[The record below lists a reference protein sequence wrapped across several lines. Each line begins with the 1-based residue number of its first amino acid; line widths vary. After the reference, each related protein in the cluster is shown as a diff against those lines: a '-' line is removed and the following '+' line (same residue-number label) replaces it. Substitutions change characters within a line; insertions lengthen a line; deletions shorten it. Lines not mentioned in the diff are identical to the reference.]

1 MKSVKPSEILPSRA
15 YFTEFDRV
23 TFSQVAWTASD
34 VQAIHRNVER
44 KLKLLALLKGH
55 VVIAASHLLESE
67 LAHDVLLPH
76 PRLFSEK
83 VVVPALRSDFRG
95 FESFL
100 DAKVA
105 EGKEAEKYSGSTSRE
120 MAQML
125 DSETAL
131 SVRWQVDQTSEWF
144 KKRLLSDLTE
154 KGSLLNSWLRRANV
168 DVPPDLIS
176 QISDS
181 PRLSR
186 QDVYLLAKNTG
197 NKDIWK
203 AVSEYADFL
212 YYLSGARA
220 VRSEGVLPQENLID
234 FSLSDMTQGRTH
246 LSELE
251 VFFKIFVDLVKAVT
265 HTHVPVDLLDA
276 LSVDDILDLHHIAV
290 DDRFVEKYNAI
301 QVKTKEGLTIQDPER
316 LVLLMEEL
324 AEFEQSLHTEYQAA
338 LDLELPRHL
347 KNAKTS
353 KAGKFLSAI
362 ACLCVPV
369 WGVLDGA
376 KEVVVSGLDLAGKKK
391 TVEAAQ
397 KRVAGHM
404 KACNQLLDKT
414 PIEAKP
420 ILIEFVKHV
429 QKRYANKMAGS

>member
-1 MKSVKPSEILPSRA
+1 MESVKPEAILPSRA

-23 TFSQVAWTASD
+23 TFSQVAWTDAD
-34 VQAIHRNVER
+34 VEAIRRNVER

-67 LAHDVLLPH
+67 LAHEVLLPY

-83 VVVPALRSDFRG
+83 VIVPALRSDFSG

-154 KGSLLNSWLRRANV
+154 KGSLFNSWLRRANV
-168 DVPPDLIS
+168 DVPLDLIS
-176 QISDS
+176 RISDS

-197 NKDIWK
+197 NKNLWE

-220 VRSEGVLPQENLID
+220 VCSEGVLPQENLID
-234 FSLSDMTQGRTH
+234 FTFSDMATGRTH

-251 VFFKIFVDLVKAVT
+251 VFFKIFVDLVKAIT

-276 LSVDDILDLHHIAV
+276 LSIDDILDLHHLAV

-301 QVKTKEGLTIQDPER
+301 QVRTKEGLALSDPER
-316 LVLLMEEL
+316 LVFLMTEL
-324 AEFEQSLHTEYQAA
+324 AEFEQSLHSEYQAA
-338 LDLELPRHL
+338 LDLELPRYLRNL
-347 KNAKTS
+347 KAAKTQ
-353 KAGKFLSAI
+353 KVANATGKL
-362 ACLCVPV
+362 LVPL
-369 WGVLDGA
+369 WGNLDGA
-376 KEVVVSGLDLAGKKK
+376 KEILVSGLDLIGRKKLNDA
-391 TVEAAQ
+391 VGN
-397 KRVAGHM
+397 RVRKGM
-404 KACNQLLDKT
+404 NTFDRLLDRT
-414 PIEAKP
+414 QTEAKP
-420 ILIEFVKHV
+420 ILIEFVRQV
-429 QKRYANKMAGS
+429 QKRYADKVVGN